1 MWQKSSVEEQ
11 ESTDTRRGL
20 GETSVTLVS
29 SALFFLQCKKDKILH
44 TNVFQSYFFF
54 IKQKAFYTVVLVYFH
69 KLLLQIFR
77 RRFSPWVV

>member
-29 SALFFLQCKKDKILH
+29 SALFFLQCKK
-44 TNVFQSYFFF
+44 TNSCTQMFFNLMF
-54 IKQKAFYTVVLVYFH
+54 SLLNK
-69 KLLLQIFR
+69 KLFTL
-77 RRFSPWVV
+77 

>member
-29 SALFFLQCKKDKILH
+29 SALFFAVQEDKILH
-44 TNVFQSYFFF
+44 TNVF
-54 IKQKAFYTVVLVYFH
+54 
-69 KLLLQIFR
+69 
-77 RRFSPWVV
+77 

>member
-29 SALFFLQCKKDKILH
+29 SATQMFFNLMFSLLNKKLFTL
-44 TNVFQSYFFF
+44 
-54 IKQKAFYTVVLVYFH
+54 
-69 KLLLQIFR
+69 
-77 RRFSPWVV
+77 

>member
-29 SALFFLQCKKDKILH
+29 SALFFFVVQERQNLAHKCFLILC
-44 TNVFQSYFFF
+44 FLY
-54 IKQKAFYTVVLVYFH
+54 
-69 KLLLQIFR
+69 
-77 RRFSPWVV
+77 